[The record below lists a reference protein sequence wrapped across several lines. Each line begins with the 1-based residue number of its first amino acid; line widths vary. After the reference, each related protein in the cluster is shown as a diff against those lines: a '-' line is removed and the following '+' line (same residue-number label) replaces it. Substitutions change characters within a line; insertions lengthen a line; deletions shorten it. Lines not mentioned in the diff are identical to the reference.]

1 MKIPNRHMVNA
12 GMKFAELLNTV
23 GKLGSLNIEVVLD
36 IEEGF
41 VSELDEDG
49 FDALQAL
56 LGSYVFHNRK
66 DMSMILRR
74 LGTAHAQTLA
84 LMEAERGLSND
95 RTTH

>member
-1 MKIPNRHMVNA
+1 MKIPNRHMNA
-12 GMKFAELLNTV
+12 GMKFAGLLNTV
-23 GKLGSLNIEVVLD
+23 GKLGSPNIEVVRD
-36 IEEGF
+36 VEEGF

-74 LGTAHAQTLA
+74 LDTAHAQTLA

-95 RTTH
+95 

>member
-1 MKIPNRHMVNA
+1 MKIANRHMNA
-12 GMKFAELLNTV
+12 GMKFAGLLNTV
-23 GKLGSLNIEVVLD
+23 GKPGSLDIEVVLD
-36 IEEGF
+36 VEEGF

-49 FDALQAL
+49 FDALQGL